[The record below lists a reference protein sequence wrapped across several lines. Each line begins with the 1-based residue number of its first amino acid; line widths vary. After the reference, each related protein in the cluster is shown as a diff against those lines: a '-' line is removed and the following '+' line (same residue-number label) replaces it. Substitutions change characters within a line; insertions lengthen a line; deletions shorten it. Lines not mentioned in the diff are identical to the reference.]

1 MSNPP
6 TTLRLA
12 DFAAIKVSGAQR
24 SDFLQG
30 QLTQDMHKVTAG
42 RAAPAAWCN
51 RQGRVLCLMVAVEWE
66 GATYLVLPAEMSE
79 TCAKGLGRYILRAK
93 VQIELSDAPVFGC
106 VNAGALFAAARPGAS
121 SPRREQD
128 VPSPG
133 DALAPGE
140 EWACS
145 GGSGFCAVRL
155 PGEGHRALLLGD
167 PPDGIDTAAE
177 SGWTAERWRLA
188 DIEAELPWIGPAA
201 TGQFLAHSLNLDQ
214 SGAVSFTKGCYVG
227 QEIIA
232 RMEHRG
238 TPKRRMRRVQLPL
251 EAAAQPGAKLQH
263 PELGAITIIGAATGG
278 RHLGALA
285 EVRLTR
291 NQPDVGKQR

>member
-12 DFAAIKVSGAQR
+12 DFAAIKVSGAER

-30 QLTQDMHKVTAG
+30 QLTQDMHKVTAD

-66 GATYLVLPAEMSE
+66 DATYLVLPAEMSE

-93 VQIELSDAPVFGC
+93 VQIELSGAPVFGC
-106 VNAGALFAAARPGAS
+106 VNAGAL
-121 SPRREQD
+121 
-128 VPSPG
+128 
-133 DALAPGE
+133 E
-140 EWACS
+140 EWACF
-145 GGSGFCAVRL
+145 GGSSYCAVRL

-188 DIEAELPWIGPAA
+188 DIEAEIPWIGPAA

-263 PELGAITIIGAATGG
+263 PELGTITIIAAAAGG
-278 RHLGALA
+278 QHLEALA

-291 NQPDVGKQR
+291 NQPDGEKQR